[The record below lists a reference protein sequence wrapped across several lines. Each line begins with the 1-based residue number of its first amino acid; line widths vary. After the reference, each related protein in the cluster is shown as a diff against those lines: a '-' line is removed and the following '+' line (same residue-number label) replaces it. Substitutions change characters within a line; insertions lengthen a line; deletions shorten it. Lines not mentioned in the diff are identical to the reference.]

1 MSLAVGKGS
10 EGIAWRIERPWFSC
24 LDISEPTGHRYC
36 MRALLAGIS
45 GVNKDVVVANL
56 LNRLRANGDIGGDI
70 GGATD
75 AYGYSEPQS
84 PLDSRELFT
93 ASVEDVFAEQGND
106 LASTLAAFRPRYQLG
121 AWQRAG
127 VAIAEQMEDLDP
139 RHSLLSTHLTYY
151 TSGRQFSLIDI
162 PTIRRWRPDC
172 IITLV
177 DDMLDIHAA
186 LSRRDTE
193 QHTNFQLRLREILAW
208 RSAEIAMADLLAR
221 NLYEQRT
228 IPHYVVGVKHP
239 AEMLYRL
246 IFHRRR
252 FPVVYSSFPITAIRF
267 EASRRDSVDAIRREL
282 HRRFIVFDPL
292 TLDEGTPQVFDK
304 ARAACA
310 DGVPEITITS
320 DEARWPLAN
329 AGTLKDGLPSAF
341 PMTLDPREALEVW
354 DDMENQVRHR
364 DLTMVEQAQCV
375 AAYRITM
382 GGRLSTGMYS
392 ELMYASHTA
401 EPARPVLMYADPEDG
416 GLDHPFLRN
425 FNHRTYQTTAEWFDA
440 IAGVV
445 STEAD
450 NAQRPLF

>member
-1 MSLAVGKGS
+1 MA
-10 EGIAWRIERPWFSC
+10 
-24 LDISEPTGHRYC
+24 GHRC
-36 MRALLAGIS
+36 FMRALLAGIS
-45 GVNKDVVVANL
+45 GVNKDIVVANL
-56 LNRLRANGDIGGDI
+56 IDRLRANGDIGAPADAG
-70 GGATD
+70 
-75 AYGYSEPQS
+75 AYGDRLNGP
-84 PLDSRELFT
+84 DARELFA
-93 ASVEDVFAEQGND
+93 ASVEDVFAQQGDD
-106 LASTLAAFRPRYQLG
+106 LASTLAAFRPRYQLS

-127 VAIAEQMEDLDP
+127 LAIAEEMEDLDP
-139 RHSLLSTHLTYY
+139 RHSLLATHLTYY

-186 LSRRDTE
+186 LSRRDAE
-193 QHTNFQLRLREILAW
+193 QHTNFRLRLREILAW

-221 NLYEQRT
+221 NLYERRT

-252 FPVVYSSFPITAIRF
+252 FPVVYSSFPITAIRYD
-267 EASRRDSVDAIRREL
+267 ADRRDSVDGIRHEL

-304 ARAACA
+304 AQAACA
-310 DGVPEITITS
+310 DGVTEIVIS
-320 DEARWPLAN
+320 ADEARWPLGN

-401 EPARPVLMYADPEDG
+401 EPARPVLMYTDPEDG
-416 GLDHPFLRN
+416 GMDHPFLRN
-425 FNHRTYQTTAEWFDA
+425 FNHRTYHDTEDWFNA
-440 IAGVV
+440 IANVAPV
-445 STEAD
+445 D
-450 NAQRPLF
+450 RDDVQRPLF

>member
-1 MSLAVGKGS
+1 
-10 EGIAWRIERPWFSC
+10 
-24 LDISEPTGHRYC
+24 

-45 GVNKDVVVANL
+45 GVNKDIVVANL
-56 LNRLRANGDIGGDI
+56 IDRLRANGDIAPPAGADDYPVSRS
-70 GGATD
+70 ATD
-75 AYGYSEPQS
+75 A
-84 PLDSRELFT
+84 RELFA
-93 ASVEDVFAEQGND
+93 ASVEDVFEQQGDD

-127 VAIAEQMEDLDP
+127 LAIAEEMEDLDP

-177 DDMLDIHAA
+177 DDMLDIRAA
-186 LSRRDTE
+186 LARRDTE

-221 NLYEQRT
+221 NLYERRM
-228 IPHYVVGVKHP
+228 IPHYVVSVKHP

-252 FPVVYSSFPITAIRF
+252 FPVVYSSFPITAIRY
-267 EASRRDSVDAIRREL
+267 EAGRRDSVDAIRREL

-304 ARAACA
+304 AQAAYA
-310 DGVPEITITS
+310 DGLREITITA
-320 DEARWPLAN
+320 DEARWPLDN
-329 AGTLKDGLPSAF
+329 TGTLKDGLPSAF

-401 EPARPVLMYADPEDG
+401 EPARPVLMYADPEDA

-425 FNHRTYQTTAEWFDA
+425 FNHRTYHTTEEWFDA
-440 IAGVV
+440 IANIAPVDR
-445 STEAD
+445 D
-450 NAQRPLF
+450 NPQQPLF

>member
-1 MSLAVGKGS
+1 
-10 EGIAWRIERPWFSC
+10 
-24 LDISEPTGHRYC
+24 

-45 GVNKDVVVANL
+45 GVNKDIVVANL
-56 LNRLRANGDIGGDI
+56 MARLRAHGEVNASPDP
-70 GGATD
+70 AAD
-75 AYGYSEPQS
+75 ASNP
-84 PLDSRELFT
+84 RELVA
-93 ASVEDVFAEQGND
+93 ASIEDTLAAQGNE
-106 LASTLAAFRPRYQLG
+106 LAGVLAAFRPAYQLA

-127 VAIAEQMEDLDP
+127 VEIAERLEAADP
-139 RHSLLSTHLTYY
+139 RHSLIAAHLTYY
-151 TSGRQFSLIDI
+151 TSGRQFSLIDL

-177 DDMLDIHAA
+177 DDMLDIHSA
-186 LSRRDTE
+186 LARRDAE
-193 QHTNFQLRLREILAW
+193 RHTNFRLRLREILAW
-208 RSAEIAMADLLAR
+208 RAAEIAMADLLAR
-221 NLYEQRT
+221 NLYPERAV
-228 IPHYVVGVKHP
+228 PHYVVSVKHP

-246 IFHRRR
+246 IFRRR
-252 FPVVYSSFPITAIRF
+252 EYPLVYASFPITAVRYDAETRAGIDHIR
-267 EASRRDSVDAIRREL
+267 SEL

-310 DGVPEITITS
+310 DGVAEITIFA
-320 DEARWPLAN
+320 DEARWPLDT
-329 AGTLKDGLPSAF
+329 AGALTEGRRQDPY
-341 PMTLDPREALEVW
+341 PMSLDPQEALEVW

-401 EPARPVLMYADPEDG
+401 EPARPVLMYADPADG

-425 FNHRTYQTTAEWFDA
+425 FNHRMFHDPEEWFDA
-440 IAGVV
+440 IHQIAPTAEPG
-445 STEAD
+445 
-450 NAQRPLF
+450 AQRPLF

>member
-1 MSLAVGKGS
+1 
-10 EGIAWRIERPWFSC
+10 
-24 LDISEPTGHRYC
+24 

-45 GVNKDVVVANL
+45 GVNKDIVVANL
-56 LNRLRANGDIGGDI
+56 IDRLRANGDISAHADAGVYADHLNG
-70 GGATD
+70 TD
-75 AYGYSEPQS
+75 A
-84 PLDSRELFT
+84 RELFY
-93 ASVEDVFAEQGND
+93 ASLEDVFARQGDD

-127 VAIAEQMEDLDP
+127 SAIAEEMEDLDP
-139 RHSLLSTHLTYY
+139 RHSLLATHLTYY

-186 LSRRDTE
+186 LLRRDTE

-221 NLYEQRT
+221 NLYERRT

-252 FPVVYSSFPITAIRF
+252 FPVVYSSFPITAVRF
-267 EASRRDSVDAIRREL
+267 EEDRRASIDGIRQEL

-310 DGVPEITITS
+310 DGATEITITA
-320 DEARWPLAN
+320 DEARWPLDN
-329 AGTLKDGLPSAF
+329 YGTLKDGLPSAF
-341 PMTLDPREALEVW
+341 PLTLDPREALEVW

-401 EPARPVLMYADPEDG
+401 EPARPVLVYADPEDG

-425 FNHRTYQTTAEWFDA
+425 FNHRTYHDTEEWFNA
-440 IAGVV
+440 IANVAPV
-445 STEAD
+445 DRDS
-450 NAQRPLF
+450 AQRPLF

>member
-1 MSLAVGKGS
+1 
-10 EGIAWRIERPWFSC
+10 
-24 LDISEPTGHRYC
+24 

-56 LNRLRANGDIGGDI
+56 LGRLRANGDIGGAIDTQ
-70 GGATD
+70 GYGAHS
-75 AYGYSEPQS
+75 YGAHGYADQRVGADPQ
-84 PLDSRELFT
+84 ELFA
-93 ASVEDVFAEQGND
+93 ASVEDVFAEQGDD
-106 LASTLAAFRPRYQLG
+106 LASTLSAFRPTYQLD

-127 VAIAEQMEDLDP
+127 LAIAEQMEDLDP

-177 DDMLDIHAA
+177 DDMLDIRAA
-186 LSRRDTE
+186 LARRDAE
-193 QHTNFQLRLREILAW
+193 QHTNFQLRLREILGW

-252 FPVVYSSFPITAIRF
+252 YPVVYSSFPITAIRF
-267 EASRRDSVDAIRREL
+267 DADRRARVDGIREEL

-310 DGVPEITITS
+310 DDMAEITITA
-320 DEARWPLAN
+320 DEARWPLDN
-329 AGTLKDGLPSAF
+329 AGTLKEGLPSAF

-401 EPARPVLMYADPEDG
+401 EPARPVLMYADPGDG

-425 FNHRTYQTTAEWFDA
+425 FNHRTYHSTEEWFDA
-440 IAGVV
+440 IANILPA
-445 STEAD
+445 ERD
-450 NAQRPLF
+450 NPQRPLF

>member
-1 MSLAVGKGS
+1 
-10 EGIAWRIERPWFSC
+10 
-24 LDISEPTGHRYC
+24 

-45 GVNKDVVVANL
+45 GVNKNIVVANL
-56 LNRLRANGDIGGDI
+56 LARLRAHGEVSASASADTIAPDPG
-70 GGATD
+70 
-75 AYGYSEPQS
+75 
-84 PLDSRELFT
+84 ELLT
-93 ASVEDVFAEQGND
+93 ASIEDALAAQGNE
-106 LASTLAAFRPRYQLG
+106 LAGVLAAFRPAYQLT
-121 AWQRAG
+121 AWKRAG
-127 VAIAEQMEDLDP
+127 QAVAEQIEAADP
-139 RHSLLSTHLTYY
+139 RHSLIAAHLTYY
-151 TSGRQFSLIDI
+151 TSGRQFSLIDL

-177 DDMLDIHAA
+177 DDMLDIHSA
-186 LSRRDTE
+186 LAQRDAE
-193 QHTNFQLRLREILAW
+193 RHTNFRLRLREILGW

-221 NLYEQRT
+221 NLYPERAA
-228 IPHYVVGVKHP
+228 PHYVVSIKHP

-246 IFHRRR
+246 IFARRQY
-252 FPVVYSSFPITAIRF
+252 PLVYSSFPITAIRYNPDLR
-267 EASRRDSVDAIRREL
+267 AAVNDIRAEL

-292 TLDEGTPQVFDK
+292 TLDEGTPQVFQK

-310 DGVPEITITS
+310 DAVPEIIVTAN
-320 DEARWPLAN
+320 EARWPLE
-329 AGTLKDGLPSAF
+329 TDGALAEGRVVPY

-401 EPARPVLMYADPEDG
+401 EPARPVLMYADPADG

-425 FNHRTYQTTAEWFDA
+425 FNHRTFQDTDEWFEA
-440 IAGVV
+440 IRQITPGG
-445 STEAD
+445 EPD
-450 NAQRPLF
+450 PQRPLF

>member
-1 MSLAVGKGS
+1 
-10 EGIAWRIERPWFSC
+10 
-24 LDISEPTGHRYC
+24 

-45 GVNKDVVVANL
+45 GVNKDIVVANL
-56 LNRLRANGDIGGDI
+56 IDRLRANADIAAPE
-70 GGATD
+70 GADEYPVSRSAAD
-75 AYGYSEPQS
+75 AR
-84 PLDSRELFT
+84 DLFA
-93 ASVEDVFAEQGND
+93 ASVEEVFARQGDD

-127 VAIAEQMEDLDP
+127 LAIAEEMEDLDP

-162 PTIRRWRPDC
+162 PTIRRWRPDL

-177 DDMLDIHAA
+177 DDMLDIHAGLA
-186 LSRRDTE
+186 RRDAE
-193 QHTNFQLRLREILAW
+193 QHTNFRLRLREILAW

-221 NLYEQRT
+221 NLYERRD
-228 IPHYVVGVKHP
+228 IPHYVVSVKHP

-252 FPVVYSSFPITAIRF
+252 YPLVYSSFPITAIRH
-267 EASRRDSVDAIRREL
+267 EGDRRDSVDAIRRQL
-282 HRRFIVFDPL
+282 HQRFIVFDPL

-304 ARAACA
+304 ARAAYA
-310 DGVPEITITS
+310 DGVREITIAA
-320 DEARWPLAN
+320 DEARWPLDN
-329 AGTLKDGLPSAF
+329 AGTLKDSLPSAF

-392 ELMYASHTA
+392 ELMYATHTA
-401 EPARPVLMYADPEDG
+401 EPSRPVLMYADPEDG

-425 FNHRTYQTTAEWFDA
+425 FSHRTYHTTEEWFDA
-440 IAGVV
+440 ISNVAQVDR
-445 STEAD
+445 D
-450 NAQRPLF
+450 NPQRPLF

>member
-1 MSLAVGKGS
+1 
-10 EGIAWRIERPWFSC
+10 
-24 LDISEPTGHRYC
+24 

-45 GVNKDVVVANL
+45 GVNKDIVVANL
-56 LNRLRANGDIGGDI
+56 IDRLRTNGDIAAPE
-70 GGATD
+70 GADDYPVSRSAMD
-75 AYGYSEPQS
+75 A
-84 PLDSRELFT
+84 RELFA
-93 ASVEDVFAEQGND
+93 ASVEDVFAQQGDD

-127 VAIAEQMEDLDP
+127 LAIAEEMEDLDP

-177 DDMLDIHAA
+177 DDMLDIRAA
-186 LSRRDTE
+186 LARRDTE
-193 QHTNFQLRLREILAW
+193 RHTNFQLRLREILAW

-221 NLYEQRT
+221 NLYERRM
-228 IPHYVVGVKHP
+228 IPHYVVSIKHP

-252 FPVVYSSFPITAIRF
+252 YPVVYSSFPITAIRY
-267 EASRRDSVDAIRREL
+267 EAGRRDSVDRIRREL

-304 ARAACA
+304 AQAAYV
-310 DGVPEITITS
+310 DGAREITITA
-320 DEARWPLAN
+320 DEARWPLDN

-392 ELMYASHTA
+392 ELMYATHTA

-425 FNHRTYQTTAEWFDA
+425 FNHRTYHTTDEWFDA
-440 IAGVV
+440 IANVAPV
-445 STEAD
+445 DRD
-450 NAQRPLF
+450 NPQRPLF

>member
-1 MSLAVGKGS
+1 
-10 EGIAWRIERPWFSC
+10 
-24 LDISEPTGHRYC
+24 

-56 LNRLRANGDIGGDI
+56 LGRLRANGDIGGAIDTH
-70 GGATD
+70 GYGAH
-75 AYGYSEPQS
+75 GYADQRVGADPQ
-84 PLDSRELFT
+84 ELFA
-93 ASVEDVFAEQGND
+93 ASVEDVFAEQGDD
-106 LASTLAAFRPRYQLG
+106 LASTLSSFRPTYQLD

-127 VAIAEQMEDLDP
+127 LAIAEQMEDLDP

-177 DDMLDIHAA
+177 DDMLDIRAA
-186 LSRRDTE
+186 LARRDAE
-193 QHTNFQLRLREILAW
+193 QHTNFQLRLREILGW

-252 FPVVYSSFPITAIRF
+252 YPVVYSSFPITAIRF
-267 EASRRDSVDAIRREL
+267 DADRRARVDSIREEL

-310 DGVPEITITS
+310 DDVAEITITG
-320 DEARWPLAN
+320 DEARWPLDN
-329 AGTLKDGLPSAF
+329 AGTLKEGLPSAF

-401 EPARPVLMYADPEDG
+401 EPARPVLMYADPGDG

-425 FNHRTYQTTAEWFDA
+425 FNHRTYHATEEWFDA
-440 IAGVV
+440 IANIVPA
-445 STEAD
+445 ERD
-450 NAQRPLF
+450 NPQRPLF

>member
-1 MSLAVGKGS
+1 M
-10 EGIAWRIERPWFSC
+10 
-24 LDISEPTGHRYC
+24 HRYA

-45 GVNKDVVVANL
+45 GVNKDIVVANL
-56 LNRLRANGDIGGDI
+56 LDRLQANGDV
-70 GGATD
+70 
-75 AYGYSEPQS
+75 SEPAD
-84 PLDSRELFT
+84 PAGYPDLRGAPDARELFA
-93 ASVEDVFAEQGND
+93 ASVEDVLARQGDD

-127 VAIAEQMEDLDP
+127 LAIAEEMEDLDP
-139 RHSLLSTHLTYY
+139 RHCLLATHLTYY

-177 DDMLDIHAA
+177 DDMLDIRAA
-186 LSRRDTE
+186 LARRDAAH
-193 QHTNFQLRLREILAW
+193 HTHFQLRLREILAW

-221 NLYEQRT
+221 NLYERRT

-252 FPVVYSSFPITAIRF
+252 FPVVYSSFPITAVRY
-267 EASRRDSVDAIRREL
+267 EVDHHASIDAIRREL

-310 DGVPEITITS
+310 DGVTEIAITAA
-320 DEARWPLAN
+320 EARWPLDH

-341 PMTLDPREALEVW
+341 PMTLDPQEALEVW

-401 EPARPVLMYADPEDG
+401 EPARPVLMYADPQDG

-425 FNHRTYQTTAEWFDA
+425 FNHRTYHTTDEWFDA
-440 IAGVV
+440 IANVAPG
-445 STEAD
+445 D
-450 NAQRPLF
+450 RDDPQRPLF